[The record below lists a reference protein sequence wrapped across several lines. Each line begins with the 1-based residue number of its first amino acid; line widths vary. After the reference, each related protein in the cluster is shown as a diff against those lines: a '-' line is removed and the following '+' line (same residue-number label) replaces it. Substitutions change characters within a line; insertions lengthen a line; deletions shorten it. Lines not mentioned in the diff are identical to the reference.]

1 MMRFAF
7 GPRNYRLMW
16 AGLAVLAAGFITMSL
31 DGAQYGEGFLG
42 LTLGPILL
50 FIGFLLEFAAIL
62 VPSDAPALD
71 PTAHVAPP
79 ATEAAVAAPVAPTP
93 AARPVV
99 PPAPNKPTYKRP

>member
-16 AGLAVLAAGFITMSL
+16 AGLAVLAVGFITMTL

-62 VPSDAPALD
+62 VPSDAPVID
-71 PTAHVAPP
+71 PTAQAAPL
-79 ATEAAVAAPVAPTP
+79 ATAVAVAMPAPTAPVA
-93 AARPVV
+93 RPV
-99 PPAPNKPTYKRP
+99 PPAPTKPAYKRP

>member
-16 AGLAVLAAGFITMSL
+16 AGLAVLAVGFITMTL

-62 VPSDAPALD
+62 VPSDAPVVD

-79 ATEAAVAAPVAPTP
+79 ATVAAVPVAAPAPAAPRPTP
-93 AARPVV
+93 
-99 PPAPNKPTYKRP
+99 PAKPTYKRP